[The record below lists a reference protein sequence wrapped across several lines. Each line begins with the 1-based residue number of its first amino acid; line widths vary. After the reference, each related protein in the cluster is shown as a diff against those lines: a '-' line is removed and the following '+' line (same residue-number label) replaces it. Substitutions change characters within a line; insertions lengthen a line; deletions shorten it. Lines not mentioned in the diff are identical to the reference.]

1 MRRKKNFRK
10 KTLKE
15 AAMDK
20 ISDIWAFRR
29 TGITDKLYKRHPDLE
44 QAWTPVTSSTRHHAE
59 HRGDHKNTDSHGKL
73 TVISTFMYISL
84 SI

>member
-1 MRRKKNFRK
+1 MRRKKKTFRK

-29 TGITDKLYKRHPDLE
+29 TGITDRLYKRHPDLE
-44 QAWTPVTSSTRHHAE
+44 
-59 HRGDHKNTDSHGKL
+59 
-73 TVISTFMYISL
+73 
-84 SI
+84 